1 MHNGAHGAHAAQKKW
16 WQCLNCKMRFESVE
30 EPDVC
35 PRCNSGHVRPFG
47 QEAPRGSPKSLL
59 GPVEQTQERKAFVHV
74 AGGQRVF
81 GDTKDAWKSFHSSS
95 PSNCPKCGGTEF
107 NRDFKHKEKTCKKCG
122 EISSLRRPQA

>member
-1 MHNGAHGAHAAQKKW
+1 
-16 WQCLNCKMRFESVE
+16 
-30 EPDVC
+30 
-35 PRCNSGHVRPFG
+35 
-47 QEAPRGSPKSLL
+47 LL
-59 GPVEQTQERKAFVHV
+59 GPVEKEHERKAFVHV

-107 NRDFKHKEKTCKKCG
+107 HRDFKHKEKTCKKCG